1 MKVKSLTCVRLFETP
16 WTVAYQA
23 LPSMGFSRQEYWNGL
38 ERKKQESNGKV
49 HCVLISSVLTLF
61 SGNFGKIRRNHGRL
75 LSQEMR
81 FSDIYF
87 KKVSSLGVMWRS
99 DFQGEA
105 WSQ

>member
-1 MKVKSLTCVRLFETP
+1 MR
-16 WTVAYQA
+16 
-23 LPSMGFSRQEYWNGL
+23 L

-49 HCVLISSVLTLF
+49 HFVPTLNVLTLF
-61 SGNFGKIRRNHGRL
+61 SGNFRKIRRNHGRL
-75 LSQEMR
+75 LSREMR

-99 DFQGEA
+99 DFQCEA